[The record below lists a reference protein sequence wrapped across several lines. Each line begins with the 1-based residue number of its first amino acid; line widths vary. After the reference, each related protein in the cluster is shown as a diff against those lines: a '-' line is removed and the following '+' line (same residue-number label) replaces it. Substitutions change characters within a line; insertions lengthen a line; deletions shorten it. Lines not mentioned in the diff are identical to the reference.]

1 VDVIDMLS
9 SDREIRL
16 DDLDASTDDHI
27 KRIVKINKHCCLK
40 RVYYWKYPIKH
51 FALYTRLNMTQIKSH
66 HGSTA
71 SRTSE
76 YMYRN
81 TVAHTS
87 EYMYKSI
94 DAHTNKYK

>member
-1 VDVIDMLS
+1 M
-9 SDREIRL
+9 
-16 DDLDASTDDHI
+16 TTI
-27 KRIVKINKHCCLK
+27 KRVEYQTTNSNLILLKINKHCCLK